1 MKARRLVEGY
11 YKIPQMKEDLR
22 GHITKRAGQPDLRD
36 DSETK
41 LQNPA
46 RILLC
51 KPHFSSL
58 CELLFCSD
66 LLLVATSSS
75 RICAQKG
82 KISSCQLQCENLF
95 EGSDGVTG
103 PSLDESHCAQHSD
116 DGPSFLAQGTECSND
131 NWKEKQNEKSLYLLL
146 FFKYKAKH
154 PVKIAEGCNGWG
166 EIEDGT

>member
-11 YKIPQMKEDLR
+11 YKIPQMKEDLW
-22 GHITKRAGQPDLRD
+22 GHITRRAGQPDLRD

-58 CELLFCSD
+58 CELLFCLD

-95 EGSDGVTG
+95 EGPDGVMG
-103 PSLDESHCAQHSD
+103 PSLD
-116 DGPSFLAQGTECSND
+116 
-131 NWKEKQNEKSLYLLL
+131 
-146 FFKYKAKH
+146 
-154 PVKIAEGCNGWG
+154 
-166 EIEDGT
+166 